1 MSKLIF
7 VIPVIQLLILP
18 WAADFEVKNINMEI
32 ADKDNS
38 DLSKRLSEKFSASD
52 YFTTTM
58 SRKSYGDSFKKI
70 RAEKSDII
78 LEIPKGFEKNLAK
91 FNEASVLLS
100 VNAINGIKGGLGVSY
115 ENNIIAD
122 FSLEVFR
129 TKLRIQTQTG
139 LKY

>member
-1 MSKLIF
+1 MG
-7 VIPVIQLLILP
+7 
-18 WAADFEVKNINMEI
+18 
-32 ADKDNS
+32 
-38 DLSKRLSEKFSASD
+38 SE
-52 YFTTTM
+52 M
-58 SRKSYGDSFKKI
+58 CIRDSFKKI